1 MERRNYLLL
10 RLIASFEI
18 AIIYTLVLLFSNYE
32 KEIIVDKTT
41 AYTDEIK
48 ELDKEL
54 NLYNNIEEETN
65 KLYEEYTDNINK
77 LENMIL
83 IGQIMT
89 RIFRT

>member
-48 ELDKEL
+48 EL
-54 NLYNNIEEETN
+54 ETN
-65 KLYEEYTDNINK
+65 HDIKTIVFKNNEVVYKNEDIKLYE
-77 LENMIL
+77 
-83 IGQIMT
+83 
-89 RIFRT
+89 R